1 MLIKTLDLRNFQAHK
16 NLSLKFSRYLTV
28 IKGTS
33 GVGKSAILR
42 SLFQLIDEAIPWGV
56 CHTWDT
62 DNTAIKLVG
71 MSDGKECTIERVHS
85 TKTNRV
91 IIDGKT
97 YDYVGKD
104 TPAMLSSKLNIKE
117 QNIQKQKNHWFLIDM
132 KPSQLSRELNSVS
145 GLNIIDASIHEI
157 ASRVRNAQTELR
169 LLTSQASLLDKEV
182 NALYYVEQADVDLR
196 ILEEAERKVL
206 SLEKR
211 RFILEEKHRQLT
223 GYLEQKKNVLPP
235 NIEQDLEALK
245 TAYRRFRE
253 AENTHGHC
261 LDCRDMKKQFDYL
274 LDSAKS
280 TYKKLRDAFEDIPTS
295 FHKYMASKQQC
306 EELSNILEQLNTLSS
321 AKKSAEKA
329 LKLMTKIK
337 SEIKVCPVCGGLLCK

>member
-16 NLSLKFSRYLTV
+16 KLSLKFSRYLTV

-42 SLFQLIDEAIPWGV
+42 SLFQLIDESIPWNV

-62 DNTAIKLVG
+62 DDTAIKLVG
-71 MSDGKECTIERVHS
+71 SVNGKECTIERVHS
-85 TKTNRV
+85 SKKNRV
-91 IIDGKT
+91 IIDDKT

-104 TPAMLSSKLNIKE
+104 TPAMLTSKLNIKE

-182 NALYYVEQADVDLR
+182 NALYYVEQADVDLQD
-196 ILEEAERKVL
+196 LEAAERKVL
-206 SLEKR
+206 ALEKR
-211 RFILEEKHRQLT
+211 RFILEEKDRQLSK
-223 GYLEQKKNVLPP
+223 YLEQKKNALPK
-235 NIEQDLEALK
+235 NIERDLEALK
-245 TAYRRFRE
+245 AAYARFRK

-261 LDCRDMKKQFDYL
+261 IDCRDMQKQFDIML
-274 LDSAKS
+274 EDAKAVHKELS
-280 TYKKLRDAFEDIPTS
+280 DAFESIPVS
-295 FHKYMASKQQC
+295 FHKYKANEQLFN
-306 EELSNILEQLNTLSS
+306 ELSGIAEQMETLSNE
-321 AKKSAEKA
+321 KKSNEKA
-329 LKLMTKIK
+329 LALVEKIK
-337 SEIKVCPVCGGLLCK
+337 SEIKICPVCGGFL